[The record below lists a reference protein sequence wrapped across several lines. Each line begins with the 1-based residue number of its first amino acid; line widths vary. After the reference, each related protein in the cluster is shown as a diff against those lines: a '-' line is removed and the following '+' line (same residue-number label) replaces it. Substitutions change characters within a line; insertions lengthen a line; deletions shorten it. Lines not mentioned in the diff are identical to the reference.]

1 MTRLIV
7 LPAITLALGFI
18 AVSKP
23 HQPKLK
29 PAVYPE
35 HLTGT
40 FTGGFGEETC
50 RSCHFDYDL
59 NPDGGQLNVTG
70 LETGFKPGE
79 VMEIALE
86 VSRKELGK
94 AGFQLSARFDDGQ
107 QAGNF
112 FLDDNSRIM
121 FTSSAPDS
129 LQYVQHSAEG
139 TEPNGDG
146 MNKWIVHWKAP
157 EKISSPVIFNIAANA
172 GNGDQSEFG
181 DFIYVE
187 EIKVDF

>member
-1 MTRLIV
+1 MTRLII

-18 AVSKP
+18 AVPNPPQPKSKP
-23 HQPKLK
+23 
-29 PAVYPE
+29 AAYPE
-35 HLTGT
+35 YLTGT

-59 NPDGGQLNVTG
+59 NPDGGQLNVSG
-70 LETGFKPGE
+70 LESSFKPGE
-79 VMEIALE
+79 VIEIALE
-86 VSRKELGK
+86 VSRKEIGK
-94 AGFQLSARFDDGQ
+94 AGFQLSARFTDGR
-107 QAGNF
+107 QAGTF
-112 FLDDNSRIM
+112 LLDDNSRIM

-139 TEPNGDG
+139 VEPNGDG
-146 MNKWIVHWKAP
+146 MNKWTVQWKAP
-157 EKISSPVIFNIAANA
+157 EKISSPVIFNIVANA

-187 EIKVDF
+187 EIKVEF